1 MFSPALVISAICLY
15 VALLFVIALWVERS
29 PSLGKKLSNSPLVYS
44 LCLGVYCTAWTYYGS
59 VGKAASSGLLFLT
72 IYLGPTMAI
81 VFWWSI
87 LRRLIRIK
95 NTYRITSIADFI
107 SARYNKSQGLA
118 AIATFVAFVGSLP
131 YIALQ
136 LKAVIST
143 FELITSSGG
152 TQPSSLSVLMA
163 RLIVLAIM
171 MIFTILMGVRRLD
184 PTERHPGMMV
194 ALAVECLVKLT
205 AFIAAGIFVTYIMYG
220 GFGNIF
226 TRVSQQRIA
235 LFPSAGG
242 TEAVS
247 YISWVSYLLLA
258 MASIMFLPRQFHVA
272 VVENSNEKHV
282 RTAMWLFPLYIF
294 LLNIFVYPIAMGGL
308 LAGHSVQEAD
318 TFVLLLPL
326 KHGNPWLVL
335 SVFIGG
341 FSAAIGMIMINTM
354 TVATMVTNHLL
365 LPLTQWFKN
374 LGFLARHAL
383 KCRWL
388 VVIGY
393 LLLGYWFELK
403 IGASYMLVNI
413 GMISFAAAFQFAP
426 PILGGLFW
434 RRGNRTGAIL
444 GLSGGFLVWFYTLL
458 LPSFARSGWIPA
470 SLLERGP
477 FGIGFLNPERLL
489 GINVFDPL
497 SHGVFWSLLVNIS
510 LYILGSL
517 FVEQE
522 DDERR
527 IAEDFIDILKPSA
540 SPAPYGRTE
549 AHIDISRKKP
559 IIEDLLSRYFP
570 REEAVSITEKC
581 LSEIGVDRTNA
592 KVSVIELSELNS
604 RIEKFLTGSIGAA
617 TAHRALKQANIFTL
631 AEAQELHDKYVRILA
646 DLKLT
651 PMELK
656 EKIDYYQEREKLIAT
671 HAQQLEEKIKELED
685 NILQRKR
692 AEEALS
698 KQTQELARSNT
709 ELERFAY
716 IASHDLQE
724 PLRTVISYVQLLKKR
739 YSDKLGADA
748 DEFIAFTVDGVHWM
762 QSLINALL
770 TYSRIDRGPKE
781 TQTTDLNAVAARALM
796 NLQEAIRE
804 NKAEI
809 SCDQL
814 PTVKADSSQ
823 MEQLFQNLIGNAV
836 KFHSSV
842 PPRVHISVKSGK
854 NEWILSVS
862 DNGIGIAPQHM
873 GRIFEIFQRLH
884 SRKEYSGTGIG
895 LAVCKKIVE
904 YHGGRIW
911 VESHLDKGSTFHFT
925 IPE

>member
-1 MFSPALVISAICLY
+1 
-15 VALLFVIALWVERS
+15 
-29 PSLGKKLSNSPLVYS
+29 
-44 LCLGVYCTAWTYYGS
+44 
-59 VGKAASSGLLFLT
+59 
-72 IYLGPTMAI
+72 
-81 VFWWSI
+81 
-87 LRRLIRIK
+87 
-95 NTYRITSIADFI
+95 
-107 SARYNKSQGLA
+107 
-118 AIATFVAFVGSLP
+118 
-131 YIALQ
+131 
-136 LKAVIST
+136 
-143 FELITSSGG
+143 
-152 TQPSSLSVLMA
+152 
-163 RLIVLAIM
+163 
-171 MIFTILMGVRRLD
+171 
-184 PTERHPGMMV
+184 
-194 ALAVECLVKLT
+194 
-205 AFIAAGIFVTYIMYG
+205 
-220 GFGNIF
+220 
-226 TRVSQQRIA
+226 
-235 LFPSAGG
+235 
-242 TEAVS
+242 
-247 YISWVSYLLLA
+247 
-258 MASIMFLPRQFHVA
+258 
-272 VVENSNEKHV
+272 
-282 RTAMWLFPLYIF
+282 
-294 LLNIFVYPIAMGGL
+294 
-308 LAGHSVQEAD
+308 
-318 TFVLLLPL
+318 
-326 KHGNPWLVL
+326 
-335 SVFIGG
+335 
-341 FSAAIGMIMINTM
+341 
-354 TVATMVTNHLL
+354 
-365 LPLTQWFKN
+365 
-374 LGFLARHAL
+374 
-383 KCRWL
+383 
-388 VVIGY
+388 
-393 LLLGYWFELK
+393 
-403 IGASYMLVNI
+403 
-413 GMISFAAAFQFAP
+413 
-426 PILGGLFW
+426 
-434 RRGNRTGAIL
+434 
-444 GLSGGFLVWFYTLL
+444 
-458 LPSFARSGWIPA
+458 
-470 SLLERGP
+470 
-477 FGIGFLNPERLL
+477 
-489 GINVFDPL
+489 
-497 SHGVFWSLLVNIS
+497 
-510 LYILGSL
+510 
-517 FVEQE
+517 
-522 DDERR
+522 
-527 IAEDFIDILKPSA
+527 
-540 SPAPYGRTE
+540 
-549 AHIDISRKKP
+549 
-559 IIEDLLSRYFP
+559 
-570 REEAVSITEKC
+570 
-581 LSEIGVDRTNA
+581 
-592 KVSVIELSELNS
+592 
-604 RIEKFLTGSIGAA
+604 
-617 TAHRALKQANIFTL
+617 
-631 AEAQELHDKYVRILA
+631 
-646 DLKLT
+646 
-651 PMELK
+651 MELK